1 MGFVFTQ
8 HTRGLTASILN
19 YCHGIA
25 CSMCV
30 LSWDCFSLNTLVVW
44 LLWYNYCHEIA
55 CSMCVLSRDFFSLHK
70 LAVWLLWYNCHGI
83 AYISLTKL
91 TKLVIWLLGRIVM
104 GLNVGLFHSPNSWSD
119 FKDVLTWD
127 CILLTTLVIWLLLL
141 GCVVMGL
148 YFTHQIRRD
157 LTARMCCHGG

>member
-1 MGFVFTQ
+1 MCFVVGFVFTQ
-8 HTRGLTASILN
+8 HTRGLTASI

-91 TKLVIWLLGRIVM
+91 HQTRDLTARTYCHGAECISFTKLVIRLQGCVDM
-104 GLNVGLFHSPNSWSD
+104 GLYFIHHTCDLTARTYCHGTVFYSPNSWSN
-119 FKDVLTWD
+119 
-127 CILLTTLVIWLLLL
+127 
-141 GCVVMGL
+141 
-148 YFTHQIRRD
+148 Y
-157 LTARMCCHGG
+157 